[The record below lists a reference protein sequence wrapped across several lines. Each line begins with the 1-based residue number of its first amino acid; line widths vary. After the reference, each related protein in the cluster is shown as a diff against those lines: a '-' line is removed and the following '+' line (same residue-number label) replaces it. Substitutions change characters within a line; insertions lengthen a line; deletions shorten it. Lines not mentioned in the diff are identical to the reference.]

1 MSQMRDSAKSAEW
14 VERVVREN
22 PIQKIMNPQTG
33 QWDGN
38 VRTCPVRLSFFDN
51 SLHKMVYG
59 KNDDGT
65 TKQFGSFEVQILF
78 PPCATAQVDQVLRPL
93 VRDMEFA
100 SFPKNFVPDG
110 SSFGLHPPFR
120 NQGEK
125 QNYAGFTP
133 GGILIRAQTQ
143 YKPPVVDTANNPIV
157 DESRAYPGVW
167 AIVSVNLFHYPKN
180 AAKFKGKRGVN
191 FGLQAV
197 MIVADDNKLGGGTA
211 ANPATQFA
219 GVRIDGS
226 FDPARAFGAPAPAPA
241 PAAPGAYR
249 PPMSPAMRAMLADEI
264 PF

>member
-14 VERVVREN
+14 VAKMVAEN
-22 PIQKIMNPQTG
+22 PIRKIVNPQTG
-33 QWDGN
+33 AWDGN
-38 VRTCPVRLSFFDN
+38 VLTCPVRLSFFDN

-65 TKQFGSFEVQILF
+65 AKQFGSFEVQILF
-78 PPCATAQVDQVLRPL
+78 PPCATPQVDQVLRPL

-100 SFPKNFVPDG
+100 SFPKNFGPDG
-110 SSFGLHPPFR
+110 NSFGLHSPFR

-133 GGILIRAQTQ
+133 GGVLIRAQTQ

-167 AIVSVNLFHYPKN
+167 ALVSVNLFHYPKN

-197 MIVADDNKLGGGTA
+197 MVIADDTKLGGGTA
-211 ANPATQFA
+211 VNPATQFA
-219 GVRIDGS
+219 GVKIDAA
-226 FDPARAFGAPAPAPA
+226 FDPASAFGAPAAPKA
-241 PAAPGAYR
+241 PPL
-249 PPMSPAMRAMLADEI
+249 PPRAVSPQMRAMMDDEI